1 MPRLVSAH
9 SQGGEAAAIRHSR
22 AEVFDPPTVAFRQGL
37 TVYRDQRF
45 TADRTAPALKRIK
58 DAVLIQSAQ
67 FAEDAGGM
75 GHAIRPESYM

>member
-1 MPRLVSAH
+1 M
-9 SQGGEAAAIRHSR
+9 
-22 AEVFDPPTVAFRQGL
+22 

-45 TADRTAPALKRIK
+45 TADMTAPALKRIK

-75 GHAIRPESYM
+75 AHPIRPESYMCAPARSICS